1 MTAARSVVPKVV
13 VVDYGRGNLWSV
25 CQAVAA
31 VGGEPRLST
40 EPALVR
46 AADQLILP
54 GVGAFGDAM
63 EGLRARGLDEA
74 VLAFAATGRPLLGV
88 CLGMQLLL
96 EASTEFGHHPGLGLI
111 PGRVDRLPAP
121 TAGARGTLRSYKIPN
136 VGWCRLE
143 PAAGGAPWAESLF
156 AAVKPGDFAY
166 FVHSYGA
173 HPVDPRHRL
182 ADIDLGGL
190 PVSAAITAGPI
201 TGCQFHPEKSGE
213 VGLAILRAFVA
224 RG

>member
-1 MTAARSVVPKVV
+1 VSARHPVVPRPVV
-13 VVDYGRGNLWSV
+13 IVDYGRGNLWSV

-31 VGGEPRLST
+31 VGGEPRLSA
-40 EPALVR
+40 EPAEVR
-46 AADQLILP
+46 AAEQLVLP

-63 EGLRARGLDEA
+63 AGLRARGLDEA
-74 VLAFAATGRPLLGV
+74 VRAFAATGRPLLGV

-96 EASTEFGHHPGLGLI
+96 EASSEFGHHPGLGLI
-111 PGRVDRLPAP
+111 AGRVDRLPAP
-121 TAGARGTLRSYKIPN
+121 AAGARQKIPN

-166 FVHSYGA
+166 FVHSYAA
-173 HPVDPRHRL
+173 HPADPRHRL
-182 ADIDLGGL
+182 AEIDFGGA
-190 PVSAAITAGPI
+190 PVAAAITAGPI

-224 RG
+224 RA

>member
-1 MTAARSVVPKVV
+1 MSAARPVVI
-13 VVDYGRGNLWSV
+13 VDYGRGNLWSV
-25 CQAVAA
+25 SQAVAA

-40 EPALVR
+40 EPAAVR
-46 AADQLILP
+46 AAEQLILP

-96 EASTEFGHHPGLGLI
+96 EASSEFGHHPGLGLI
-111 PGRVDRLPAP
+111 AGRVDRLPAP
-121 TAGARGTLRSYKIPN
+121 PAGARGSYKIPN

-143 PAAGGAPWAESLF
+143 PAPGGTRWAESLF

-182 ADIDLGGL
+182 ADIDLGGA

-224 RG
+224 RS

>member
-1 MTAARSVVPKVV
+1 MSAARPVV

-31 VGGEPRLST
+31 VGGQPRLSD
-40 EPALVR
+40 EPAAVRGAERLV
-46 AADQLILP
+46 LP

-63 EGLRARGLDEA
+63 AGLRARGLDEA
-74 VLAFAATGRPLLGV
+74 VLAFAATGHPLLGV

-96 EASTEFGHHPGLGLI
+96 QSSTEFGHHEGLGLI
-111 PGRVDRLPAP
+111 PGRVERLPAP
-121 TAGARGTLRSYKIPN
+121 APGGRHKIPN

-143 PAAGGAPWAESLF
+143 PAAGGAPWADSLF

-166 FVHSYGA
+166 FVHSYAA
-173 HPVDPRHRL
+173 HPADQRHRL
-182 ADIDLGGL
+182 ADIDFAGA
-190 PVSAAITAGPI
+190 PVSAAIAAGPI

-213 VGLAILRAFVA
+213 VGLTILRAFVTRA
-224 RG
+224 